1 MAINAQLPGLG
12 TESIEESLV
21 RLTSRF
27 TAAASAVLAT
37 GCLLTACGKDDAP
50 SPEPAPASEETTAA
64 AEKSSA
70 PAPATTAEES
80 ETLSPAASETETSS
94 GAEDESSTRNP
105 ADRKDKDK
113 DSSESSEPSG
123 TFTDSVEQ
131 AYEIF
136 GGLVPEEIFAQF
148 DRCDPNGVTD
158 SFNCSGSEV
167 GQFQFFKSKTKASQT
182 TQVLTELRSSRVIED
197 SGNRVVGWSML
208 GNTAILTVV
217 DNDEGLI
224 MQQMISTDQ
233 DDPEERLKEL
243 GLV

>member
-1 MAINAQLPGLG
+1 M
-12 TESIEESLV
+12 

-94 GAEDESSTRNP
+94 DAEEESSTRSS
-105 ADRKDKDK
+105 ADRKDK

>member
-1 MAINAQLPGLG
+1 M
-12 TESIEESLV
+12 

-37 GCLLTACGKDDAP
+37 GCLLTACGKGDAP

-70 PAPATTAEES
+70 PVPATTAEES
-80 ETLSPAASETETSS
+80 ETTSPAASETETSS
-94 GAEDESSTRNP
+94 DAEDESSTRNS

-113 DSSESSEPSG
+113 DSSESAEPSG
-123 TFTDSVEQ
+123 KFTDSVEQ

>member
-1 MAINAQLPGLG
+1 M
-12 TESIEESLV
+12 

-37 GCLLTACGKDDAP
+37 GCLLTACGKDDTP
-50 SPEPAPASEETTAA
+50 SPEPAPASEATTTAA
-64 AEKSSA
+64 EKTSA
-70 PAPATTAEES
+70 PAPATSES
-80 ETLSPAASETETSS
+80 ADSSE
-94 GAEDESSTRNP
+94 AEDESSTAGSSTARKG
-105 ADRKDKDK
+105 KDKDA
-113 DSSESSEPSG
+113 SESAEPSG
-123 TFTDSVEQ
+123 KFTDSVEQ

>member
-1 MAINAQLPGLG
+1 M
-12 TESIEESLV
+12 

-50 SPEPAPASEETTAA
+50 SPEPTPASEETTAA

-70 PAPATTAEES
+70 PAPATAAKES

>member
-1 MAINAQLPGLG
+1 M
-12 TESIEESLV
+12 

-27 TAAASAVLAT
+27 TAVASAVLAA

-80 ETLSPAASETETSS
+80 KTSSPTASETETSS
-94 GAEDESSTRNP
+94 NAEDESSTRNS
-105 ADRKDKDK
+105 ADRKDK

>member
-1 MAINAQLPGLG
+1 MAINAQLSGLG

-94 GAEDESSTRNP
+94 DAEEESSTRNP
-105 ADRKDKDK
+105 ADRKDK

>member
-1 MAINAQLPGLG
+1 M
-12 TESIEESLV
+12 

-37 GCLLTACGKDDAP
+37 GCLLSACGKDDAP
-50 SPEPAPASEETTAA
+50 SPDPAPASEATTVA
-64 AEKSSA
+64 AEKTSA
-70 PAPATTAEES
+70 PAPATSAEES
-80 ETLSPAASETETSS
+80 ETTSPAASESETSS
-94 GAEDESSTRNP
+94 DAKDESSARSS
-105 ADRKDKDK
+105 ADRKDKDA
-113 DSSESSEPSG
+113 SESAEPSG
-123 TFTDSVEQ
+123 AFNASVEQ

-136 GGLVPEEIFAQF
+136 GGLVPEGIFAQF

>member
-1 MAINAQLPGLG
+1 MAINAQLSGLG

-94 GAEDESSTRNP
+94 DAEDESSTRNP
-105 ADRKDKDK
+105 ADRKDK

>member
-1 MAINAQLPGLG
+1 M
-12 TESIEESLV
+12 

-37 GCLLTACGKDDAP
+37 GCLLTACGKDDTP
-50 SPEPAPASEETTAA
+50 SPEPAPASEATTTAA
-64 AEKSSA
+64 EKTSA
-70 PAPATTAEES
+70 PAPATSES
-80 ETLSPAASETETSS
+80 ADSSE
-94 GAEDESSTRNP
+94 AEDESST
-105 ADRKDKDK
+105 AGSSTARKDKDK
-113 DSSESSEPSG
+113 DASESAEPSG
-123 TFTDSVEQ
+123 KFTDSVEQ

-224 MQQMISTDQ
+224 VQQMISTDQ

>member
-1 MAINAQLPGLG
+1 M
-12 TESIEESLV
+12 

-27 TAAASAVLAT
+27 TAAASAVLAA

-50 SPEPAPASEETTAA
+50 SPEPAPTSEETTAA

-70 PAPATTAEES
+70 PAPATTDEES
-80 ETLSPAASETETSS
+80 ETTSPAASETETISD
-94 GAEDESSTRNP
+94 AEEESSTRNS

>member
-1 MAINAQLPGLG
+1 M
-12 TESIEESLV
+12 
-21 RLTSRF
+21 RLTTRL
-27 TAAASAVLAT
+27 TAAASVVLAT
-37 GCLLTACGKDDAP
+37 GSLLAACGHKKN
-50 SPEPAPASEETTAA
+50 PEPAPASTVAA
-64 AEKSSA
+64 TEEKSPESPTSA
-70 PAPATTAEES
+70 SKQATETSSVVSTSSAEES
-80 ETLSPAASETETSS
+80 ESADASAGKSGSRSS
-94 GAEDESSTRNP
+94 ASTADGEDGEGS
-105 ADRKDKDK
+105 
-113 DSSESSEPSG
+113 DSAEPSSASGG
-123 TFTDSVEQ
+123 TFDASVNE

-136 GGLVPEEIFAQF
+136 GGLVPEEIFEQF

-158 SFNCSGSEV
+158 SFNCSGAEV
-167 GQFQFFKSKTKASQT
+167 GQFQFFKSKAKASQT

>member
-1 MAINAQLPGLG
+1 M
-12 TESIEESLV
+12 

-27 TAAASAVLAT
+27 TAAASTVLAA
-37 GCLLTACGKDDAP
+37 GCLLTACGKDEAP
-50 SPEPAPASEETTAA
+50 SPEPAPASEETTAV
-64 AEKSSA
+64 AEKSTTS
-70 PAPATTAEES
+70 APATTAEES
-80 ETLSPAASETETSS
+80 ETSSPAASETETSS
-94 GAEDESSTRNP
+94 DAEDKSSTRNS
-105 ADRKDKDK
+105 ADRKDK
-113 DSSESSEPSG
+113 DSSESAEPSG
-123 TFTDSVEQ
+123 KFTDSVEQ

>member
-1 MAINAQLPGLG
+1 M
-12 TESIEESLV
+12 
-21 RLTSRF
+21 RLTTRL
-27 TAAASAVLAT
+27 TAAASVVLAS
-37 GCLLTACGKDDAP
+37 GSLLAACGNKET
-50 SPEPAPASEETTAA
+50 PEPAPAPSAAVTEETNAETLTPTSAETSERSSA
-64 AEKSSA
+64 ESTSSAEKSESA
-70 PAPATTAEES
+70 D
-80 ETLSPAASETETSS
+80 ASEGKSGSQSS
-94 GAEDESSTRNP
+94 AS
-105 ADRKDKDK
+105 ADRDKEDDEGS
-113 DSSESSEPSG
+113 DSTEPSSASG
-123 TFTDSVEQ
+123 GKFDASVDE
-131 AYEIF
+131 AYGIF
-136 GGLVPEEIFAQF
+136 AGLVPEEIFEQF

>member
-1 MAINAQLPGLG
+1 M
-12 TESIEESLV
+12 
-21 RLTSRF
+21 RLISRF
-27 TAAASAVLAT
+27 TAAGAALLAS
-37 GCLLTACGKDDAP
+37 GCLLAACGND
-50 SPEPAPASEETTAA
+50 EPAPTPAPSSPAEAAESAVESAAESTTES
-64 AEKSSA
+64 AEKS
-70 PAPATTAEES
+70 ATGSSS
-80 ETLSPAASETETSS
+80 ETA
-94 GAEDESSTRNP
+94 
-105 ADRKDKDK
+105 
-113 DSSESSEPSG
+113 SSESTTSASVSSGSSAAAQSEKASGSAEPSG
-123 TFTDSVEQ
+123 EKSSKFTASVDE
-131 AYEIF
+131 AYTIF
-136 GGLVPEEIFAQF
+136 GDLVPEEIFAEF
-148 DRCDPNGVTD
+148 DRCDPNGVED
-158 SFNCSGSEV
+158 SFNCSGSKV

>member
-1 MAINAQLPGLG
+1 M
-12 TESIEESLV
+12 

-27 TAAASAVLAT
+27 TAAASTVLAA
-37 GCLLTACGKDDAP
+37 GCLLTACGKDEAP

-64 AEKSSA
+64 AEKSTTS
-70 PAPATTAEES
+70 APATTAEES
-80 ETLSPAASETETSS
+80 ETSSPAASETATSS
-94 GAEDESSTRNP
+94 DAEDGSSTRNS
-105 ADRKDKDK
+105 ADRKDK
-113 DSSESSEPSG
+113 DSSESAEPSG
-123 TFTDSVEQ
+123 KFTDSVEQ

>member
-1 MAINAQLPGLG
+1 M
-12 TESIEESLV
+12 

-37 GCLLTACGKDDAP
+37 GCLLTACGKDDTP
-50 SPEPAPASEETTAA
+50 SPEPAPASEATTTAA
-64 AEKSSA
+64 EKTSA
-70 PAPATTAEES
+70 PAPATSAEES
-80 ETLSPAASETETSS
+80 ETASPAASESETSS
-94 GAEDESSTRNP
+94 DAKDESSARSS
-105 ADRKDKDK
+105 ADRKDKDT
-113 DSSESSEPSG
+113 SESAEPSG
-123 TFTDSVEQ
+123 AFNASVEQ

-233 DDPEERLKEL
+233 DDPEERLTEL

>member
-1 MAINAQLPGLG
+1 M
-12 TESIEESLV
+12 

-37 GCLLTACGKDDAP
+37 GCLLTACGKDDTP
-50 SPEPAPASEETTAA
+50 SPEPAPASEATTAA
-64 AEKSSA
+64 AEKTSA
-70 PAPATTAEES
+70 PAPATSAEES
-80 ETLSPAASETETSS
+80 ETTSPAASEPEKNS
-94 GAEDESSTRNP
+94 GAKEESSTRSS
-105 ADRKDKDK
+105 ADPKDKDK
-113 DSSESSEPSG
+113 DASESAEPSG
-123 TFTDSVEQ
+123 KFTDSVEQ